1 MSAKPVVLREQA
13 QNDINDAIDHYL
25 TEASPAV
32 AFSFIDAL
40 EDALCETGMRPKRG
54 SPRYAHELDIP
65 GLRFRTIGRFP
76 YLIFYIEKEAE
87 VDVWRILHGARDVPA
102 KMFES
107 S

>member
-25 TEASPAV
+25 TEAGPAV
-32 AFSFIDAL
+32 TLSFIDAL
-40 EDALCETGMRPKRG
+40 EDVLREIGMRPKSG
-54 SPRYAHELDIP
+54 SPRYAQELDIP

-102 KMFES
+102 RMLES
-107 S
+107 P